1 MCTNTKND
9 YTVREE
15 LADRKLGVNS
25 DHIAISKANGTSE
38 KEHTTFWVIFVG
50 DALWQ
55 GVNHLTS
62 WAGRALQRLLYLQ
75 KSFQKAIN

>member
-1 MCTNTKND
+1 MCTNTKNY

-25 DHIAISKANGTSE
+25 DHIAISKANGISE

-50 DALWQ
+50 DAL
-55 GVNHLTS
+55 
-62 WAGRALQRLLYLQ
+62 
-75 KSFQKAIN
+75 